1 MKKILLSIVCAL
13 LSLSSMAQESE
24 DQKIDGVWYVMHV
37 TYKQGKPQYAAF
49 VESDPNLDE
58 DDNPLTKYSGDVVI
72 PDSVDYDGHKWA
84 VTAINGYAFN
94 ECTGLTSVKLPNNMT
109 EIGNGAFLGCTQ
121 LAGITLPT
129 QLTKMGDYAFNESGL
144 MAIVI
149 PDSCKSI
156 SSSAFADCVSP
167 KNVTLGKNIAYI
179 ADGAFTGC
187 PLTSL
192 DIWCDCTNG
201 APYMV
206 GAFDESLY
214 ETLPVRVKKGTLDN
228 YYYKDADTGEYESDW
243 HNFKNLKDADSTPTS
258 IAHQNAVGSNTRVW
272 YSLDGRRLTQPQKGV
287 NILKVN
293 GKTYKVVNR

>member
-1 MKKILLSIVCAL
+1 MKKILLTIVCAL
-13 LSLSSMAQESE
+13 LSLSGMSQESE
-24 DQKIDGVWYVMHV
+24 DQKIDGVWYVMNV
-37 TYKQGKPQYAAF
+37 TYKQGKPQYAAS

-58 DDNPLTKYSGDVVI
+58 DDNPLTKYSGEVVI
-72 PDSVDYDGHKWA
+72 PDSVEYDGHKWA
-84 VTAINGYAFN
+84 VTVINGYAFN
-94 ECTGLTSVKLPNNMT
+94 ECTELTSVRLPNGMT
-109 EIGNGAFLGCTQ
+109 QIGNGAFLGCTK

-129 QLTKMGDYAFNESGL
+129 QLTKIGDYAFNESGL
-144 MAIVI
+144 TAIVI

-156 SSSAFADCVSP
+156 GSSAFADCVSL
-167 KNVTLGKNIAYI
+167 KNVTLRKKIAYI

-243 HNFKNLKDADSTPTS
+243 HNFKNLTEADPTPTS
-258 IAHQNAVGSNTRVW
+258 IANLSTTSSNACAW
-272 YSLDGRRLTQPQKGV
+272 YSLDGRRLSQPQKGV
-287 NILKVN
+287 NILKAN
-293 GKTYKVVNR
+293 GKTFKVVKR